1 MLSLPKHLSRFVER
15 LSNEAGEMLR
25 QAQHDRRILLLSS
38 SSLMPSS
45 LAAFPT
51 KIILV
56 FGGTTEGKQVAAWLA
71 GTDYTFWYSTK
82 TQVEIDLPPNG
93 RYRWGAFTTA
103 ALVEFCRAH
112 RVGCLVHA
120 SHPFAEALH
129 ATVAEASQNLG
140 LPVLR
145 LERDYPV
152 RQAHPLVYY
161 VADYEEVITRLR
173 AADLAPVLALSGV
186 QTIGRLRGYWQ
197 HQPMYFRV
205 LPRAASAA
213 LAAQAGLP
221 ADWLLPAWPGADE
234 AEETALIRRLGVRAV
249 VTKESGESG
258 FLSVKIAAA
267 RAAGVPIFVVRRPAL
282 PAHFCP
288 VAGEGELLAHLH
300 AHLHGL
306 TAGS

>member
-1 MLSLPKHLSRFVER
+1 
-15 LSNEAGEMLR
+15 
-25 QAQHDRRILLLSS
+25 
-38 SSLMPSS
+38 MPTS
-45 LAAFPT
+45 LAAFPAKT
-51 KIILV
+51 ILV

-103 ALVEFCRAH
+103 TLVEFCRAH

-129 ATVAEASQNLG
+129 ATVAEASRQLG

-145 LERDYPV
+145 LERKYPA
-152 RQAHPLVYY
+152 RQEHPLIQY
-161 VADYEEVITRLR
+161 VADYEEVVAHLR
-173 AADLAPVLALSGV
+173 AAHLAPVLALSGV

-205 LPRAASAA
+205 LPRASSVAQAA
-213 LAAQAGLP
+213 EAGLP
-221 ADWLLPAWPGADE
+221 AGWLLPAWPGTDA
-234 AEETALIRRLGVRAV
+234 AEETALVCRLGVRAV

-267 RAAGVPIFVVRRPAL
+267 LAAGVPIFVVRRP
-282 PAHFCP
+282 PGPPYFCP
-288 VAGEGELLAHLH
+288 VAGESDLLAHLH
-300 AHLHGL
+300 THLHGL